1 MEFLIIS
8 ILSIIVSALYLKYAP
23 MHDLR
28 MAIYSA
34 EDLNTAM
41 NVRKLQKEHNESRK
55 ESITSS

>member
-8 ILSIIVSALYLKYAP
+8 ILSVIVSYLYLKYAP

-34 EDLNTAM
+34 EDLNAAM
-41 NVRKLQKEHNESRK
+41 NVRKLQKEENES
-55 ESITSS
+55 

>member
-8 ILSIIVSALYLKYAP
+8 ILSIIVSYLYLKYAP

-34 EDLNTAM
+34 EDLNAAL
-41 NVRKLQKEHNESRK
+41 NVRKLQKEAKDES
-55 ESITSS
+55 

>member
-1 MEFLIIS
+1 M
-8 ILSIIVSALYLKYAP
+8 SALYLKYAP

-41 NVRKLQKEHNESRK
+41 NVRKLQKEENESRK
-55 ESITSS
+55 EGITSS

>member
-34 EDLNTAM
+34 EDLNAAM
-41 NVRKLQKEHNESRK
+41 NVRKLQKEENESRK
-55 ESITSS
+55 ESTASS

>member
-8 ILSIIVSALYLKYAP
+8 ILSIIVYYIYLKYAP

-34 EDLNTAM
+34 EDLNAAL
-41 NVRKLQKEHNESRK
+41 NVRKLQKEDKDES
-55 ESITSS
+55 

>member
-1 MEFLIIS
+1 MEFIIIS

-34 EDLNTAM
+34 EDLNAAM